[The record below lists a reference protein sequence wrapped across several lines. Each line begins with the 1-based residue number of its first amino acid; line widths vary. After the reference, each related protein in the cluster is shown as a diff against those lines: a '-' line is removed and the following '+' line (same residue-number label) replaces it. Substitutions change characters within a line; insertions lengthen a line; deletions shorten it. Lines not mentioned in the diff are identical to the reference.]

1 MSRTPLAV
9 LDLVP
14 VAAGSDPAEAL
25 DRSLDLARRA
35 EAAGY
40 QRFWFAEHHLN
51 PGVIGSSP
59 AVLIALAGGVT
70 DRIRL
75 GSGAVQLGHRTALSV
90 AEEFGLLA
98 TAFPGR
104 IDLGLGRSG
113 GRPPGPGPGAPVT
126 ESVTVDGLL
135 IPPPYTGWAALAGSP
150 RIAAQRTLLNPG
162 GTESPDYD
170 EQVGTILDLLGGK
183 HTTGEGVDVSV
194 PAATRPEVFVLGS
207 SGGESAT
214 VAGRRGL
221 PFAANYHVAPSAV
234 LDAVSAYRAHFR
246 PSAELDQPYVIV
258 SADVVVAETDSRA
271 DHLAAGYAQWVHS
284 IRTGAGAI
292 RYPSPEQAVASGPIG
307 AELVAD
313 RLATRFVGSPATVVE
328 RLATLRRVTGADELL
343 VTSITHDHDAR
354 VRGHDLLAQAWTH
367 RRAATCT
374 GGSSG
379 R

>member
-1 MSRTPLAV
+1 MTAVPLSV

-14 VAAGSDPAEAL
+14 VPTGAGPGEAL
-25 DRSLDLARRA
+25 EGSLDLARRT

-59 AVLIALAGGVT
+59 AVLIALAGALT

-75 GSGAVQLGHRTALSV
+75 GSGAVQLGHRSALSV

-113 GRPPGPGPGAPVT
+113 GRPPGPPPAAEPFT
-126 ESVTVDGLL
+126 TAEGLL
-135 IPPPYTGWAALAGSP
+135 IPAPFTRWGQLAQSP
-150 RIAAQRTLLNPG
+150 RFAAQRHLLSPG
-162 GTESPDYD
+162 RHDAAAPVDYD
-170 EQVGTILDLLGGK
+170 EQVGTILDLLAGK
-183 HTTGEGVDVSV
+183 HTTPEGVSVGV
-194 PAATRPEVFVLGS
+194 PAGTAPRLFVLGS

-234 LDAVSAYRAHFR
+234 LEAVAAYRTAFR
-246 PSAELDQPYVIV
+246 PADDADRPYVIV
-258 SADVVVAETDSRA
+258 SADVVVAETGARA
-271 DHLAAGYAQWVHS
+271 DELAAGYAQWVHS
-284 IRTGAGAI
+284 IRTGRGAI
-292 RYPSPEQAVASGPIG
+292 EYPSPDQARAWEPTVVDL
-307 AELVAD
+307 ELVRD
-313 RLATRFVGSPATVVE
+313 RLDTRFVGPPAAVAGQLEV
-328 RLATLRRVTGADELL
+328 LRRATGADELL
-343 VTSITHDHDAR
+343 ITSVAHDHQAR
-354 VRGHDLLAQAWTH
+354 VRSHELLVEAWT
-367 RRAATCT
+367 
-374 GGSSG
+374 G